1 MPRFAGQLLGM
12 GFGTE
17 VIYSFVIIACSLMV
31 YFATKELDE
40 LSSYKGINYFRKAFL
55 FFALAYFFRTLIKFI
70 LVFFNIPRILEFS
83 PKFLGPISLF
93 LFMYF
98 SSIAIFYLLYSVV
111 WKKMGI
117 NSKGIYFFQ
126 ILAYLDAHFFRI
138 GRSGKRVIAKDFHIE
153 TFCHLCHGHPD
164 PAQAD

>member
-1 MPRFAGQLLGM
+1 M
-12 GFGTE
+12 
-17 VIYSFVIIACSLMV
+17 
-31 YFATKELDE
+31 
-40 LSSYKGINYFRKAFL
+40 RKHVN
-55 FFALAYFFRTLIKFI
+55 KKKSI

-126 ILAYLDAHFFRI
+126 ILAIIIGILSVGTGNSLIHLGIQVLLLIFTLAIVLISRKTSKKKHNNLYQIYLLLFVFWILNTLDVLVPNFLQHFQILIYLVSCSIFLTI
-138 GRSGKRVIAKDFHIE
+138 LYKVVKKTGSN
-153 TFCHLCHGHPD
+153 
-164 PAQAD
+164 